1 MERFQKTE
9 TLLKEYKFEKY
20 NSWKITV
27 TERLN
32 KFLQENVLKICEQA
46 ASSETSQIFS
56 YYLNCTACMFLN
68 LLLEQSNLILFLHN
82 FCNVTFFILIYIKF
96 SLQINYFTGNR
107 YDETVFLPLN
117 YLRANS

>member
-9 TLLKEYKFEKY
+9 TLLKEYKFEKH

-56 YYLNCTACMFLN
+56 YYLKLHCMHILN
-68 LLLEQSNLILFLHN
+68 VLLEQSNLILFSHN
-82 FCNVTFFILIYIKF
+82 FYNLAFLVLI
-96 SLQINYFTGNR
+96 
-107 YDETVFLPLN
+107 
-117 YLRANS
+117 

>member
-32 KFLQENVLKICEQA
+32 KFLQESVLKICEQA

-56 YYLNCTACMFLN
+56 YYLNCTACMVLN

-107 YDETVFLPLN
+107 YDETVLLPLT
-117 YLRANS
+117 YLKANG